1 MHRFC
6 SLPLL
11 SRRLC
16 KTKNYR
22 LVGRSKPRPYSAYF
36 QHNTPQK
43 APPNG
48 RVAPW
53 CDRVGVWEPI
63 GFSSLV
69 PRASYLSYLLPLT
82 SYLLPLTSSPR
93 YRQDASL
100 DHCRVVDT
108 AVVAVPEVQRLWVT
122 PGMSRSSPR
131 HTPLSATKMQ
141 AWRACGTRLTPPC
154 RLRLGGDRR
163 HHNTRQ

>member
-16 KTKNYR
+16 TTKNYR

-36 QHNTPQK
+36 QHETSQKTPF
-43 APPNG
+43 G
-48 RVAPW
+48 RRVAPW
-53 CDRVGVWEPI
+53 CDRVGVWMPI
-63 GFSSLV
+63 AFSSSRSSSPV
-69 PRASYLSYLLPLT
+69 PRTSLT
-82 SYLLPLTSSPR
+82 SYPLPLTSSPR

-141 AWRACGTRLTPPC
+141 AWTACGTRLTPPC
-154 RLRLGGDRR
+154 RLRLGGDSLKIK
-163 HHNTRQ
+163 NQ

>member
-1 MHRFC
+1 MH
-6 SLPLL
+6 L
-11 SRRLC
+11 SPPSRKRQGGV
-16 KTKNYR
+16 NR
-22 LVGRSKPRPYSAYF
+22 V
-36 QHNTPQK
+36 PQ
-43 APPNG
+43 ALQ
-48 RVAPW
+48 A
-53 CDRVGVWEPI
+53 CI
-63 GFSSLV
+63 LALSSFSSHSLTSHLAFLV
-69 PRASYLSYLLPLT
+69 PRASYL

-131 HTPLSATKMQ
+131 HTPLSAAKMQ

-154 RLRLGGDRR
+154 RLRLGGDSLKIK
-163 HHNTRQ
+163 NQ

>member
-1 MHRFC
+1 MH
-6 SLPLL
+6 L
-11 SRRLC
+11 SPPSRKRQGGV
-16 KTKNYR
+16 NR
-22 LVGRSKPRPYSAYF
+22 V
-36 QHNTPQK
+36 PQ
-43 APPNG
+43 ALQACILTTSPS
-48 RVAPW
+48 RAAPW
-53 CDRVGVWEPI
+53 CDRAGVWMPI

-82 SYLLPLTSSPR
+82 SSPR
-93 YRQDASL
+93 YHQDASL

-154 RLRLGGDRR
+154 RLRLGGDSLK
-163 HHNTRQ
+163 NKKSMS